1 MSDLT
6 ATLIT
11 PERCE
16 YHGAG
21 LRFIFTDMAP
31 RTGGIYAWVEVRW
44 QGNIPDPRPLAFGTY
59 NLMGNRTVTTLT
71 SEIIAGDDKLEK
83 PAVRELVTEAIN
95 DVRLTLTE
103 QHDAKP
109 LDQIETTTRRWTL
122 KPLLEASAVTRLIA
136 AGGSLKSL
144 LGLAICA
151 TVASGSP
158 KLIGLKPQQ
167 TGTSLFLDWEADGA
181 THAERLRALAKG
193 AGIQIPDGTVH
204 YIRMSGA
211 LHLSQRRIASAVA
224 DINPVL
230 IVADSNAMAR
240 GASGDGS
247 AEDSTIRMFSA
258 LRSFGRSALIVDHK
272 SDEKARRGL
281 SGGYGSIFNRNLA
294 RLEWEVNRKIETPN
308 HTDLVLRLEKAN
320 NMRRGLEL
328 GYRIVIKQTTEDI
341 WDTIKIETVNPQTVV
356 AMTTEG
362 TTLADRVAGYLK
374 HQTEAQTVKAIA
386 NACQLKDTVVR
397 SILNRE
403 TARFENVSKTREARW
418 RLTDQETDEGEL
430 DELPAPF

>member
-1 MSDLT
+1 VSNLT
-6 ATLIT
+6 PTLIT

-59 NLMGNRTVTTLT
+59 NLMGNRTVSTLT
-71 SEIIAGDDKLEK
+71 SEVMASDGNLDKA
-83 PAVRELVTEAIN
+83 AVRELVTEAVN
-95 DVRLTLTE
+95 DVRLVLTE

-109 LDQIETTTRRWTL
+109 LHETETTQRRWTL
-122 KPLLEASAVTRLIA
+122 KPLLEASSITRLIA

-144 LGLAICA
+144 FALAICA
-151 TVASGSP
+151 TVATGSP
-158 KLIGLKPQQ
+158 KFLGLKPQQ
-167 TGTSLFLDWEADGA
+167 TGSSLFLDWEADA
-181 THAERLRALAKG
+181 AIHAERLRALCKAVG
-193 AGIQIPDGTVH
+193 LQVPETIH
-204 YIRMSGA
+204 YMRMSGA

-224 DINPVL
+224 DIDPVL
-230 IVADSNAMAR
+230 LVADSNAMAR

-258 LRSFGRSALIVDHK
+258 LRSFQRSALIVDHK

-281 SGGYGSIFNRNLA
+281 TGGYGSIYNRNLA
-294 RLEWEVNRKIETPN
+294 RLEWEVNRVVSNVES
-308 HTDLVLRLEKAN
+308 TDLVLRLEKAN

-328 GYRIVIKQTTEDI
+328 GYRVTIKQTQEDI
-341 WDTIKIETVNPQTVV
+341 WETASLQTVNPQSIV
-356 AMTTEG
+356 AMSNEG
-362 TTLADRVAGYLK
+362 ATLADRVAGYLR
-374 HQTEAQTVKAIA
+374 HQTEAQSVKAIA
-386 NACQLKDTVVR
+386 NACHLKDNLVR
-397 SILNRE
+397 SILSRSGD
-403 TARFENVSKTREARW
+403 RFENVSKTKEARW
-418 RLTDQETDEGEL
+418 RLIDQETDEGDL